1 MQEDNVEI
9 DTEFEATQADGASKG
24 AEQER
29 HIKVHNPMLTLT
41 PRESGGPGSIHGSNP
56 LFNPAFTGS
65 EESEDQ
71 GSPRNE

>member
-1 MQEDNVEI
+1 MEI

-24 AEQER
+24 AEQVR
-29 HIKVHNPMLTLT
+29 RIKVHNPMLTLT

-56 LFNPAFTGS
+56 LFNPVFSLVETGS
-65 EESEDQ
+65 EDSEDP